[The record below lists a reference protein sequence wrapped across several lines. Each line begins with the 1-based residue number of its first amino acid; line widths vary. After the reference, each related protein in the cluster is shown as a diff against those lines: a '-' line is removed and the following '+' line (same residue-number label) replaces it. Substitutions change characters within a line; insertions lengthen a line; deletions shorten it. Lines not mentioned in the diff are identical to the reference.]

1 MPKWDGRERRRDN
14 RLIIELP
21 KGGNLD
27 AVLRLFTTTLGGGL
41 QAIALALST
50 PQDNSTEVQRRIDAI
65 ASELNLA
72 ATEQQ
77 SALDKLKTR

>member
-27 AVLRLFTTTLGGGL
+27 AVLRLFITTLGGGL

-50 PQDNSTEVQRRIDAI
+50 PQDNSAEVQRKIDQYSERIGEQRQDLQNAI
-65 ASELNLA
+65 NR
-72 ATEQQ
+72 QKGQ
-77 SALDKLKTR
+77 